1 MPINAQW
8 WQTVELQMAAAMKL
22 RRCQMNHLHYPKG
35 FPLYQRAC
43 LQLRPMISPYVF
55 IIFLCDLLM
64 TLVDKLCFQIMHC
77 HIFRCRRSHH
87 RRPLTA
93 DSMCWVDGD
102 WLSLRMRLGHLLSYN
117 QPRQTNGGDAK
128 SCDHSRHVMWEPVWR
143 HAEVALFFLSVFY
156 HFFKAQSLRPK
167 VSKSSLFYNT
177 WCYTISVFSFKRL
190 GYLGY
195 DMISVWL
202 MRDIRFESTP
212 QANQLS
218 GTFRENDKFG
228 SIFLEM
234 IVFETSINT
243 CSSLA

>member
-1 MPINAQW
+1 MPIHAQW

-22 RRCQMNHLHYPKG
+22 RRCQMNHLHYPRG

-43 LQLRPMISPYVF
+43 LQLRPMISPYFF

-64 TLVDKLCFQIMHC
+64 TLVDKLWSKIMHC
-77 HIFRCRRSHH
+77 HIFRCRQSHH

-102 WLSLRMRLGHLLSYN
+102 LLSLRMRLGHLLSYN

-143 HAEVALFFLSVFY
+143 HAEVAFFPLLFVFY
-156 HFFKAQSLRPK
+156 LFFKAQSLRPK
-167 VSKSSLFYNT
+167 VSKSSLFYNN
-177 WCYTISVFSFKRL
+177 WCCTISVVFSKKAW
-190 GYLGY
+190 
-195 DMISVWL
+195 ISWILVWL
-202 MRDIRFESTP
+202 MPDIRFEATP

-234 IVFETSINT
+234 IVFETSIN
-243 CSSLA
+243 

>member
-143 HAEVALFFLSVFY
+143 HAEVALFSYLYFIIFSRLSPCGPKCPRAACSTILGVTRFLCFLL
-156 HFFKAQSLRPK
+156 KGLDI
-167 VSKSSLFYNT
+167 LDTT
-177 WCYTISVFSFKRL
+177 W
-190 GYLGY
+190 
-195 DMISVWL
+195 
-202 MRDIRFESTP
+202 
-212 QANQLS
+212 
-218 GTFRENDKFG
+218 
-228 SIFLEM
+228 FLCGWCG
-234 IVFETSINT
+234 I
-243 CSSLA
+243 